1 MSDPMTADVP
11 ASDRALIEFAEKLT
25 LSTHS
30 MGPDDLN
37 MLRDNGF
44 DDRAIHDAVQVV
56 ALFNYYNRLA
66 EGVGVRWV
74 DEPDTE
80 SSS

>member
-1 MSDPMTADVP
+1 MD
-11 ASDRALIEFAEKLT
+11 
-25 LSTHS
+25 
-30 MGPDDLN
+30 PDDLN
-37 MLRDNGF
+37 RLRNHGF
-44 DDRAIHDAVQVV
+44 DDRAIHDTVQVV